1 MTTTAGEPATVP
13 VPEPSLTPEQMVA
26 RARSLRPLLLE
37 SQADTEERGT
47 YSPEIHE
54 KFREAG
60 FYRVLQPR
68 RFGGYEFDVPT
79 YFRVIIELGRGDPG
93 AAWCAALASA
103 HALPVAAHYE
113 ASAQEEFFGRDG
125 EFAAAH
131 SATARGTATVVD
143 GGYVIDG
150 DWAYSSG
157 IPYSTHFLG
166 TATVIGGPPGLSPE
180 VVFVLPREKYEI
192 LDDWGGDQTLGMRG
206 SGSNTVRV
214 RRVRIPSGHA
224 VPWNWLGGE
233 VSPEGTPGTKLHG
246 NPMYLGQ
253 VGALY
258 SGELGAAQVGAARAA
273 VDEFERLLRTRK
285 TQFPPIRLRALDP
298 AHQETLGLAMS
309 WTDAAEGALLNAGQI
324 YMEQCARW
332 AETGIGPSPAETL
345 RLAGT
350 IQTSQRLAWE
360 VVQLVYSWAGSSV
373 TRRGQ
378 RMQKYFRDLAMV
390 QPQRVDATAMVTK
403 RIAQH
408 HLGVDGDRLRDQAL
422 RFSGRSRRRRR
433 GARFP

>member
-1 MTTTAGEPATVP
+1 MTTTAGESTVIP

-26 RARSLRPLLLE
+26 RARDLRPLLLE

-79 YFRVIIELGRGDPG
+79 YFRVVLELGRGDPG
-93 AAWCAALASA
+93 AAWCLALASA
-103 HALPVAAHYE
+103 HSLPVAAHFE
-113 ASAQEEFFGRDG
+113 ASAQAEFFGKDG

-131 SATARGTATVVD
+131 SATARGTATVAD
-143 GGYVIDG
+143 GGFIIDG

-166 TATVIGGPPGLSPE
+166 TARVIGEAKGLPPE
-180 VVFVLPREKYEI
+180 VVFCLPREKYEI
-192 LDDWGGDQTLGMRG
+192 LDDWGGGQTLGMQG

-214 RRVRIPSGHA
+214 RQVWIPSEHVVA
-224 VPWNWLGGE
+224 WNWLGGE
-233 VSPEGTPGTKLHG
+233 VLPEGTPGTRLHG

-258 SGELGAAQVGAARAA
+258 SGELGSAQVGAAWAA
-273 VDEFERLLRTRK
+273 IDEFERLLRSRK
-285 TQFPPIRLRALDP
+285 TQFPPIRQRALDP
-298 AHQETLGLAMS
+298 GHQEKLGLAIS
-309 WTDAAEGALLNAGQI
+309 WADAAEGALLHAG
-324 YMEQCARW
+324 YVYAEQCARW
-332 AETGIGPSPAETL
+332 SETGIGPTPAETL
-345 RLAGT
+345 RLAGA

-360 VVQLVYSWAGSSV
+360 VVELVYSGAGSSV

-378 RMQKYFRDLAMV
+378 RMQKYFRDMAMV
-390 QPQRVDATAMVTK
+390 QPQRADTVAMMTK
-403 RIAQH
+403 RLAQH
-408 HLGVDGDRLRDQAL
+408 HLGVEVDFQPDRA
-422 RFSGRSRRRRR
+422 
-433 GARFP
+433 